1 MLLLHIAQS
10 YEPQMING
18 DRRRDADGG
27 LRGFPWSKREKGK
40 GRQRGATTIDFYSRF
55 SHFYFCNF
63 SISFFIFFFTLCS
76 LPFFVFGFVSAL
88 INDAQRV
95 YFVIKLIN

>member
-27 LRGFPWSKREKGK
+27 LRGFPWRKREKGR

-63 SISFFIFFFTLCS
+63 SISFFIFFFYTL
-76 LPFFVFGFVSAL
+76 VSSFLFLDSSVRSSTTRSAFIL
-88 INDAQRV
+88 SSS
-95 YFVIKLIN
+95 